1 MAKQIW
7 KYSLENIIEMPK
19 GAEILTIDI
28 QNGQMFN
35 AQMWVKVNTENEME
49 KRMFEV
55 IGTGQNFD
63 DTNKKYIGTYQD
75 GPFVWHVF
83 EKDLDNEQNC
93 CIFVN

>member
-35 AQMWVKVNTENEME
+35 AQMWVKVDTENEVE

-63 DTNKKYIGTYQD
+63 DTNKKYVGTYQE

-83 EKDLDNEQNC
+83 EKDLDN
-93 CIFVN
+93 

>member
-7 KYSLENIIEMPK
+7 KYSLENVIEMPK
-19 GAEILTIDI
+19 GAEILMIDI

-35 AQMWVKVNTENEME
+35 AQMWVKVDTENEME

-63 DTNKKYIGTYQD
+63 DTNKKYVGTYQE

-83 EKDLDNEQNC
+83 EKDLDN
-93 CIFVN
+93 

>member
-7 KYSLENIIEMPK
+7 KYSLENVIEMPK

-35 AQMWVKVNTENEME
+35 AQMWVKVNTENETE

-63 DTNKKYIGTYQD
+63 DTNRKYVGTYQD

-83 EKDLDNEQNC
+83 EIEKDING
-93 CIFVN
+93 

>member
-19 GAEILTIDI
+19 GAEILTVDI

-35 AQMWVKVNTENEME
+35 AQMWVKVDTENEME

-63 DTNKKYIGTYQD
+63 DTNRKYIGTYQD

-83 EKDLDNEQNC
+83 EKDIDG
-93 CIFVN
+93 

>member
-7 KYSLENIIEMPK
+7 KYSLENVIEMPK
-19 GAEILTIDI
+19 GAEILMIDI

-35 AQMWVKVNTENEME
+35 AQMWVKVDTENEME
-49 KRMFEV
+49 KRIFEV

-63 DTNKKYIGTYQD
+63 DTNKKYVGTYQE

-83 EKDLDNEQNC
+83 EKDLDN
-93 CIFVN
+93 

>member
-7 KYSLENIIEMPK
+7 KYSLENVIEMPK
-19 GAEILTIDI
+19 GAEILTVDI

-63 DTNKKYIGTYQD
+63 DTNRKYIGTYQD

-83 EKDLDNEQNC
+83 EKDLDN
-93 CIFVN
+93 

>member
-7 KYSLENIIEMPK
+7 KYSLENVIEMPK

-28 QNGQMFN
+28 QNGQLFN
-35 AQMWVKVNTENEME
+35 AQMWVKVDTENEVE

-63 DTNKKYIGTYQD
+63 DTNRKYIGTYQD

-83 EKDLDNEQNC
+83 EKDLDN
-93 CIFVN
+93 

>member
-7 KYSLENIIEMPK
+7 KYSLENVIEMPK
-19 GAEILTIDI
+19 GAEILKVDI

-35 AQMWVKVNTENEME
+35 AQMWVKVNTENEVE

-63 DTNKKYIGTYQD
+63 DTNRKYIGTYQD

-83 EKDLDNEQNC
+83 EKDIDG
-93 CIFVN
+93 

>member
-7 KYSLENIIEMPK
+7 KYSLENVIEMPK
-19 GAEILTIDI
+19 GAEILTVDI

-63 DTNKKYIGTYQD
+63 DTNRKYIGTYQD

-83 EKDLDNEQNC
+83 EKDIDG
-93 CIFVN
+93 

>member
-7 KYSLENIIEMPK
+7 KYSLENVIEMPK

-63 DTNKKYIGTYQD
+63 DTNKKYVGTYQE

-83 EKDLDNEQNC
+83 EKDLDN
-93 CIFVN
+93 

>member
-7 KYSLENIIEMPK
+7 KYSLENVIEMPK
-19 GAEILTIDI
+19 GAEILTVDI

-35 AQMWVKVNTENEME
+35 AQMWVKVDTENEME

-63 DTNKKYIGTYQD
+63 DTNRKYIGTYQD

-83 EKDLDNEQNC
+83 EKDIDG
-93 CIFVN
+93 

>member
-63 DTNKKYIGTYQD
+63 DTNKKYIGTYQE

-83 EKDLDNEQNC
+83 EKDLDN
-93 CIFVN
+93 

>member
-35 AQMWVKVNTENEME
+35 AQMWVKVDTENEVE

-63 DTNKKYIGTYQD
+63 DTNRKYIGTYQD

-83 EKDLDNEQNC
+83 EKDIDG
-93 CIFVN
+93 

>member
-35 AQMWVKVNTENEME
+35 AQMWVKVDTENEME
-49 KRMFEV
+49 KRIFEV

-63 DTNKKYIGTYQD
+63 DTNRKYVGTYQE

-83 EKDLDNEQNC
+83 EKDLDN
-93 CIFVN
+93 

>member
-35 AQMWVKVNTENEME
+35 AQMWVKVDTENEME

-63 DTNKKYIGTYQD
+63 DTNKKYIGTYQE

-83 EKDLDNEQNC
+83 EKDLDN
-93 CIFVN
+93 

>member
-7 KYSLENIIEMPK
+7 KYSLENVIEMPK

-35 AQMWVKVNTENEME
+35 AQMWVKVDTENEVE

-63 DTNKKYIGTYQD
+63 DTNKKYVGTYQE

-83 EKDLDNEQNC
+83 EKD
-93 CIFVN
+93 IHG

>member
-35 AQMWVKVNTENEME
+35 AQMWVKVDTENEME
-49 KRMFEV
+49 KRIFEV
-55 IGTGQNFD
+55 IGNHPSD
-63 DTNKKYIGTYQD
+63 HISGTSSCKRNYKAN
-75 GPFVWHVF
+75 GFVRVAVSA
-83 EKDLDNEQNC
+83 LSLR
-93 CIFVN
+93 

>member
-7 KYSLENIIEMPK
+7 KYSLDNIIEMPK
-19 GAEILTIDI
+19 GAEILTVDI

-83 EKDLDNEQNC
+83 EKHIDG
-93 CIFVN
+93 

>member
-1 MAKQIW
+1 MILCGNLSNQSGVNLSNKIW
-7 KYSLENIIEMPK
+7 IIKKLFVSLYNY
-19 GAEILTIDI
+19 TDI

-35 AQMWVKVNTENEME
+35 AQMWVKVDTENEVE

-63 DTNKKYIGTYQD
+63 DTNKKYVGTYQE

-83 EKDLDNEQNC
+83 EKDLDN
-93 CIFVN
+93 

>member
-35 AQMWVKVNTENEME
+35 AQMWVKVDTENEVE

-63 DTNKKYIGTYQD
+63 DTNRKYIGTYQD

-83 EKDLDNEQNC
+83 EKDING
-93 CIFVN
+93 

>member
-7 KYSLENIIEMPK
+7 KYSLENVIEMPK
-19 GAEILTIDI
+19 GAEILMIDI

-35 AQMWVKVNTENEME
+35 AQMWVKVDTENEME

-63 DTNKKYIGTYQD
+63 DTNKKYVGTYQD

-83 EKDLDNEQNC
+83 EKDLDN
-93 CIFVN
+93 

>member
-63 DTNKKYIGTYQD
+63 DTNKKYLGTYQD

-83 EKDLDNEQNC
+83 EKDLDN
-93 CIFVN
+93 

>member
-35 AQMWVKVNTENEME
+35 AQMWVKVDTENEVE

-63 DTNKKYIGTYQD
+63 DTNKKYVGTYQD

-83 EKDLDNEQNC
+83 EKDLDN
-93 CIFVN
+93 

>member
-7 KYSLENIIEMPK
+7 KYSLENVIEMPK
-19 GAEILTIDI
+19 GAEILTVDI

-35 AQMWVKVNTENEME
+35 AQMWVKVDTENEME

-63 DTNKKYIGTYQD
+63 DTNRRYIGTYQD

-83 EKDLDNEQNC
+83 EKDIDG
-93 CIFVN
+93 

>member
-35 AQMWVKVNTENEME
+35 VQMWVKVDTENEME

-63 DTNKKYIGTYQD
+63 DTNRKYVGTYQQ
-75 GPFVWHVF
+75 GPYVWHVF
-83 EKDLDNEQNC
+83 EKDLDN
-93 CIFVN
+93 

>member
-7 KYSLENIIEMPK
+7 KYSLENVIEMPK
-19 GAEILTIDI
+19 GAEILMIDI

-35 AQMWVKVNTENEME
+35 AQMWVKVDTENEME
-49 KRMFEV
+49 KRIFEV

-63 DTNKKYIGTYQD
+63 DTNKKYVGTYQD

-83 EKDLDNEQNC
+83 EKDLDN
-93 CIFVN
+93 

>member
-7 KYSLENIIEMPK
+7 KYSLENVIEMPK
-19 GAEILTIDI
+19 GAEILTVDI

-35 AQMWVKVNTENEME
+35 AQMWVKVDTENEME

-63 DTNKKYIGTYQD
+63 DTNRKYIGTYQD

-83 EKDLDNEQNC
+83 EKDING
-93 CIFVN
+93 

>member
-35 AQMWVKVNTENEME
+35 AQMWVKVDTENEME

-63 DTNKKYIGTYQD
+63 DTNKKYVGTYQD

-83 EKDLDNEQNC
+83 EKDLDN
-93 CIFVN
+93 

>member
-35 AQMWVKVNTENEME
+35 AQMWVKVDTENEME

-63 DTNKKYIGTYQD
+63 DTNKKYVGTYQE

-83 EKDLDNEQNC
+83 EKDLDN
-93 CIFVN
+93 

>member
-7 KYSLENIIEMPK
+7 KYSLENVIEMPK

-63 DTNKKYIGTYQD
+63 DTNKKYVGTYQD

-83 EKDLDNEQNC
+83 EKDLDN
-93 CIFVN
+93 